1 MGPEGRQPEPALDP
15 RVERTRDAALASAKR
30 LLREEGWDALTHVRV
45 AAASEISR
53 MTLYRHWPTR
63 LDLLRD
69 TLLTWAAD
77 YRPSCLTGDLRVDL
91 KNNLQLLRRELLTRE
106 QVLLVTLIE
115 QGLSDPSIA
124 RLRDEAVAQA
134 RSGLVSALRLGVES
148 GRLPSDL
155 DLDLAV
161 ASLIGPCIYDL
172 LLKGEELTAAFVD
185 EVVDS
190 FLLPYDRS
198 T

>member
-1 MGPEGRQPEPALDP
+1 
-15 RVERTRDAALASAKR
+15 
-30 LLREEGWDALTHVRV
+30 
-45 AAASEISR
+45 
-53 MTLYRHWPTR
+53 
-63 LDLLRD
+63 
-69 TLLTWAAD
+69 
-77 YRPSCLTGDLRVDL
+77 
-91 KNNLQLLRRELLTRE
+91 
-106 QVLLVTLIE
+106 
-115 QGLSDPSIA
+115 
-124 RLRDEAVAQA
+124 
-134 RSGLVSALRLGVES
+134 VSALRLGVES